1 MPGKPYIDDDLYGEP
16 PDNQDIDT
24 GPLTLPQLQGLARDQ
39 IAALRNTVQEI
50 LKQKKHVV
58 GKSVWDLLD
67 MLDMLAV
74 AIAKET

>member
-24 GPLTLPQLQGLARDQ
+24 GPLTREQLQGLARDQ

-50 LKQKKHVV
+50 LVREPQVD
-58 GKSVWDLLD
+58 GESVLD
-67 MLDMLAV
+67 MLDMLEAAV
-74 AIAKET
+74 Q